1 MEDGKFKND
10 NRQLNAA
17 GDEAASATG
26 GQQHTSDDVNQEAN
40 GDPAVTKDDIQD
52 RKYPAELAHEERPE
66 DDDTNSSDEG
76 HDVATDQSSDAV
88 PLATGKKP
96 RKKPRKKPAARTV
109 TPERREEL
117 TFMIHEI
124 VDSLPERGTFDALS
138 FSKKQNLAL
147 DLVKDIY
154 MEASNDFD
162 KLVKYKDKPE
172 SKGLVIS
179 QKSNLML
186 KIENFKKLN
195 KGRADAKQFKIGD
208 QFEIKADGDSIILTR
223 ISSASHAA

>member
-26 GQQHTSDDVNQEAN
+26 DQQHTSDDVNQEAN

-96 RKKPRKKPAARTV
+96 RKKPAARTV

-138 FSKKQNLAL
+138 FSEKQHLGL

-162 KLVKYKDKPE
+162 KLVRYKDKPK

-186 KIENFKKLN
+186 KIENFKQLN
-195 KGRADAKQFKIGD
+195 KGRVESKQFKIGD

-223 ISSASHAA
+223 ISSASRAA